1 VARGRMWG
9 GRWRSRDCVEGGNG
23 VWGVVLVVVSGRL
36 VLDGGGGGGG
46 EGCVVVVVERPWVE
60 TRETL
65 CVFRCLPIDLEKAFS
80 RSPLST

>member
-1 VARGRMWG
+1 
-9 GRWRSRDCVEGGNG
+9 VEGGNG
-23 VWGVVLVVVSGRL
+23 VWGVVLVLVLVLVLVVVSGRL
-36 VLDGGGGGGG
+36 VLDGGGGG